1 MDHSSNHI
9 DALLLELEQF
19 GIDNDD
25 IEHERGRRMLNI
37 TRDTGEL
44 LAVLVHARAARR
56 ILEIGTSNA
65 YSTIWLARAASQID
79 GRVTT
84 VELAPDKFAMAEAN
98 LARAGLQGSVTQLL
112 ADATL
117 VLQDSAAA
125 AYDLV
130 FLDSARGQYQA
141 WWPDLARVLG
151 DGGVL
156 VVDNAVSHHA
166 EMAQFLAAIGADPAF
181 TSCLVPVGKGEF
193 IAVKHRRQASG
204 SNIAVK
210 H

>member
-1 MDHSSNHI
+1 MDHTDQI
-9 DALLLELEQF
+9 DALLLELERF

-25 IEHERGRRMLNI
+25 TQHERGRRMLNI

-44 LAVLVHARAARR
+44 LAVLVQARAARR

-65 YSTIWLARAASQID
+65 YSTIWLARAASQI
-79 GRVTT
+79 GGLVTT
-84 VELAPDKFAMAEAN
+84 VELAPDKFAMAQTN

-117 VLQDSAAA
+117 VLQDSPAA

-130 FLDSARGQYQA
+130 FLDSARSQYQA
-141 WWPDLARVLG
+141 WWPDLIRVL
-151 DGGVL
+151 DSGGVL

-166 EMAQFLAAIGADPAF
+166 EMADFLAAIGADAGF

-193 IAVKHRRQASG
+193 IAVKNRHQA
-204 SNIAVK
+204 
-210 H
+210 

>member
-1 MDHSSNHI
+1 MDQMDHTDQI
-9 DALLLELEQF
+9 DALLLELERF

-25 IEHERGRRMLNI
+25 TQHERGRRMLNI

-44 LAVLVHARAARR
+44 LAVLVQARAARR

-65 YSTIWLARAASQID
+65 YSTIWLARAASQI
-79 GRVTT
+79 GGAVTT
-84 VELAPDKFAMAEAN
+84 VELAQDKFAMAQTN

-117 VLQDSAAA
+117 VLQDSPAG

-141 WWPDLARVLG
+141 WWPNLIRVLD

-166 EMAQFLAAIGADPAF
+166 EMADFLAAISADAGF

-193 IAVKHRRQASG
+193 IAVKNRRQA
-204 SNIAVK
+204 
-210 H
+210 